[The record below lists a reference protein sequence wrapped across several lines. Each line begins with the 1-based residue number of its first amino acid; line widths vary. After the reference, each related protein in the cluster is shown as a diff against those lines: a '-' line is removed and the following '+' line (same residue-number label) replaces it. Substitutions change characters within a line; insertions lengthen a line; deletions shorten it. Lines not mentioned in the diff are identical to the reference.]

1 MEQILLR
8 ISNYSH
14 VCFKLG
20 SLGNSTQKRHG
31 PQVALSEMWTVK
43 CEKVSASDWDTG
55 FFFFIGFVIYW
66 QMNISTLH
74 VKLLPL
80 SNTGNKAMRLCKNC
94 YSLHGESSL
103 PMKRAAP
110 THDNLMW
117 QYDEGRF
124 NGNRIFKMYYV
135 LFTHL
140 SSTLSTGIRTVMS
153 INTTC
158 ALKSNTYEEV
168 QLCDHTWSCWNKG
181 PEANF
186 LNVCVEIVL
195 SG

>member
-1 MEQILLR
+1 MLQAGFPR
-8 ISNYSH
+8 
-14 VCFKLG
+14 KLHPEEAWPTG
-20 SLGNSTQKRHG
+20 STFSDVN
-31 PQVALSEMWTVK
+31 SEMWK
-43 CEKVSASDWDTG
+43 CFSIRLGHRV
-55 FFFFIGFVIYW
+55 FFFIGFIIYW
-66 QMNISTLH
+66 QMNISILH

-80 SNTGNKAMRLCKNC
+80 SNTGNKAMRLCNNC

-124 NGNRIFKMYYV
+124 NGNRIFKMDYV

-140 SSTLSTGIRTVMS
+140 SSTLSTGIRRVTS
-153 INTTC
+153 INTTY
-158 ALKSNTYEEV
+158 ALKSNPYEEV
-168 QLCDHTWSCWNKG
+168 QLCGHTWSCWNKG

>member
-8 ISNYSH
+8 ISNDSH

-31 PQVALSEMWTVK
+31 PQVALSQMWTVK
-43 CEKVSASDWDTG
+43 CENVSASDWDTG
-55 FFFFIGFVIYW
+55 VFLIGSI
-66 QMNISTLH
+66 LH

-80 SNTGNKAMRLCKNC
+80 SNTGNKAMRLCNNC

-124 NGNRIFKMYYV
+124 NGNRIFKMDYV

-140 SSTLSTGIRTVMS
+140 SSTLSTGIRRVTS
-153 INTTC
+153 INTTY
-158 ALKSNTYEEV
+158 ALKSNPYEEV
-168 QLCDHTWSCWNKG
+168 QLCGHTWSCWNKG